1 MRTIA
6 YPLIV
11 WATGLLLAVPARAQ
25 SLSGDEVVKRMDEA
39 MTRAQDQS
47 FDFDLITVEPGKG
60 ERRMTYHVDIKGTSF
75 RRVEFL
81 SPGDVKG
88 MRMLV
93 VSVNQMYVYMPAFR
107 KVRRIA
113 SHVRNQGFMG
123 TAYSYDEM
131 SIVTYGDVFSAKL
144 LSESDKD
151 WTVELI
157 RRPGQE
163 FSYPKLKMVVSKEY
177 SQPTRIEYFSDKGVM
192 LKSEDRTNYECADNL
207 CNPREMKLVDHTRND
222 LTTRMVRKSWKRN
235 SGIPDSFFTQRALQ
249 KAS

>member
-1 MRTIA
+1 MRAIREIFCATIC
-6 YPLIV
+6 
-11 WATGLLLAVPARAQ
+11 LLVPAGASAQ
-25 SLSGDEVVKRMDEA
+25 TKSGDDVVKIMDEA

-47 FDFDLITVEPGKG
+47 FDFELITVEPGKG
-60 ERRMTYHVDIKGTSF
+60 ERRMTYHVDIKGKSF

-144 LSESDKD
+144 LSETDKD
-151 WTVELI
+151 WTIEMD

-163 FSYPKLKMVVSKEY
+163 FSYARLKMVVSKEY
-177 SQPTRIEYFSDKGVM
+177 SQPMRIEYFNDKGVL
-192 LKSEDRTNYECADNL
+192 LKSEERTNYECADNL

-235 SGIPDSFFTQRALQ
+235 SGIPDSFFTQRSLQ

>member
-1 MRTIA
+1 MRTI
-6 YPLIV
+6 
-11 WATGLLLAVPARAQ
+11 GLPYAAGAAVLLFAFAASAQ
-25 SLSGDEVVKRMDEA
+25 TLSGDEVVKRMDQA
-39 MTRAQDQS
+39 FTRAADQS
-47 FDFDLITVEPGKG
+47 FDFDLITTEPGKG

-88 MRMLV
+88 MRILV

-131 SIVTYGDVFSAKL
+131 SIVTYGNVFSAKL
-144 LSESDKD
+144 VSESDKD
-151 WTVELI
+151 WTIEME

-163 FSYPKLKMVVSKEY
+163 FSYPRLKMVVSKEY
-177 SQPTRIEYFSDKGVM
+177 SQPTRIEYYNDKGAL
-192 LKSEDRTNYECADNL
+192 LKTEERSDYECAENL
-207 CNPREMKLVDHTRND
+207 CNPRLMKLVDHTRND

-235 SGIPDSFFTQRALQ
+235 SGIPDSFFTQRSLQ